1 MKPTEDAT
9 LMPDTLRYGPHSAF
23 VELATASAKDL
34 CRDRRGAFSILFTF
48 VFFFLLIIG
57 LNFVINVGGR
67 VAPVVVIDSSVAQGA
82 EMADELDSAGI
93 IVVEDGKDAAAN
105 VAIAPAKGGV
115 AILLDADANPEWLEV
130 AAAVERTGT
139 AYTVTDTD
147 GEVWI
152 DLLRANLAA
161 LSCIGLLA
169 ITFIGTSVP
178 LTRMRENGTLRLLG
192 TTPASKFTFIA
203 ALTPSRVVF
212 ALFVIVTIHATSV
225 VLGYSQFW
233 QLLRLLVTMFLG
245 VAMFFALAYLLAS
258 RTRRA
263 ETVNNVAAVLP
274 VMAIFASGSVLPPQ
288 LIPEPVA
295 WVLNCLP
302 TTWYMRAAAADFAG
316 DAASE
321 GLLFL
326 YWGLMLATTVVA
338 AVLAARLFIW
348 DDRER

>member
-1 MKPTEDAT
+1 M
-9 LMPDTLRYGPHSAF
+9 
-23 VELATASAKDL
+23 
-34 CRDRRGAFSILFTF
+34 
-48 VFFFLLIIG
+48 
-57 LNFVINVGGR
+57 
-67 VAPVVVIDSSVAQGA
+67 
-82 EMADELDSAGI
+82 
-93 IVVEDGKDAAAN
+93 
-105 VAIAPAKGGV
+105 
-115 AILLDADANPEWLEV
+115 
-130 AAAVERTGT
+130 
-139 AYTVTDTD
+139 
-147 GEVWI
+147 
-152 DLLRANLAA
+152 
-161 LSCIGLLA
+161 
-169 ITFIGTSVP
+169 
-178 LTRMRENGTLRLLG
+178 
-192 TTPASKFTFIA
+192 
-203 ALTPSRVVF
+203 
-212 ALFVIVTIHATSV
+212 IVTIHATSV
-225 VLGYSQFW
+225 ILGYSQFW

-302 TTWYMRAAAADFAG
+302 TTWYMRAAAADLAG

>member
-1 MKPTEDAT
+1 MRSTKGAT
-9 LMPDTLRYGPHSAF
+9 AMPDTARYEPRSAF

-34 CRDRRGAFSILFTF
+34 YRDRKGAFSILFTF
-48 VFFFLLIIG
+48 FFFFLLIIG
-57 LNFVINVGGR
+57 LNFVVNVGGR
-67 VAPVVVIDSSVAQGA
+67 ADPVVVIDSAVPQSAPIA
-82 EMADELDSAGI
+82 RELESAGI
-93 IVVEDGKDAAAN
+93 MVAEEEEASATVTIAAARN
-105 VAIAPAKGGV
+105 GV
-115 AILLDADANPEWLEV
+115 AIVLDAEADPQWLAV

-139 AYTVTDTD
+139 AYSVTDTD

-203 ALTPSRVVF
+203 ALTPSRLIF
-212 ALFVIVTIHATSV
+212 ALFVIVTIHATSMI
-225 VLGYSQFW
+225 LGYSQLW
-233 QLLRLLVTMFLG
+233 QLFRLLFTMLLG

-263 ETVNNVAAVLP
+263 ETVNNLAAVLP
-274 VMAIFASGSVLPPQ
+274 VMAIFASGSVLPSH
-288 LIPEPVA
+288 LIPEPVT

-302 TTWYMRAAAADFAG
+302 TTWYMRAAAADLAG
-316 DAASE
+316 DTTSA

-326 YWGLMLATTVVA
+326 YWGLMLVTTLA
-338 AVLAARLFIW
+338 AGILAARLFIW